1 MIELITPI
9 HPKLVHFPIALF
21 VSAVVFE
28 LLSIV
33 FRREGL
39 HKTAVNMYILAAL
52 VTPLVV
58 RTGIWEAERLN
69 LNHPILDAHRKYA
82 LWTMWG
88 SLMSLPVLWLLK
100 KEFTKYFRVIFFL
113 ILIGVVSVVSLAGH
127 NGGTMVYEYG
137 VGIEE

>member
-127 NGGTMVYEYG
+127 NGGAMVYEYG